1 MNFIKVL
8 TVAAVMSLAI
18 TGCGPTHGTSPKGM
32 EIPIENAA
40 VKLGAD
46 VKDGGFA
53 IVKTEELKKWLD
65 QGKQLTIISALP
77 VAEDKELGTLPGA
90 INGAMPKTEMELTQ
104 ADKDNL
110 LKVAGPDKDKTI
122 VVYCGFV
129 ACRRS
134 SIAASILVKN
144 GFKNVYKYPGGIVAW
159 EEMGYP
165 THK

>member
-1 MNFIKVL
+1 MKRVILFMF
-8 TVAAVMSLAI
+8 VAIMSL
-18 TGCGPTHGTSPKGM
+18 TLVGCASTHGTSPKGL

-46 VKDGGFA
+46 VAEGGFK
-53 IVKTEELKKWLD
+53 IVKTEELKKWID
-65 QGKQLTIISALP
+65 EGKKMTIISALP
-77 VAEDKELGTLPGA
+77 AAEDKQYGTLPGA
-90 INGAMPKTEMELTQ
+90 INGAMPKTEKELTQ

-110 LKVAGPDKDKTI
+110 LKAAGTDKEKTI

-129 ACRRS
+129 SCRRS
-134 SIAASILVKN
+134 SIGARILVDN

-165 THK
+165 ITK